1 MGSGTVLQEA
11 VTVPLHGTA
20 CPSGGMPPNHT
31 SAPQLACL
39 MHSRR
44 RGSAS
49 ASSPLARL
57 LQIGSTAAGI
67 VFLSPIHREE
77 DESDTCQVRWL
88 SQLTRD
94 STKPLHQTK
103 SLPCC
108 WHWLVSSGPCQH
120 QPSTQRDAKKGTG
133 KQPGA
138 PPPGGKPVPVQHESR
153 PAAPRVPPAARAGPL
168 QRAGPPLL
176 LPGGAGPAAAAGD
189 EPHPCRQLAPG
200 CNMLPVLCGGNRH
213 RQPHA
218 SAGIVPPA
226 W

>member
-1 MGSGTVLQEA
+1 MGSGTVHQEA

-153 PAAPRVPPAARAGPL
+153 PAAPRVPPAAR
-168 QRAGPPLL
+168 GPPLL

-200 CNMLPVLCGGNRH
+200 CNMLPLLCGGNRH

-218 SAGIVPPA
+218 SAGIVLPA